1 MFKCF
6 YIYAIIHLYV
16 YMGLNM
22 RVISIVNQKGG
33 VGKSTITI
41 NLARAIQKDGAS
53 VAVIDCDPQGT
64 TTDWAVLNQNNTLGQ
79 FFPVHHY
86 HIKDLPDRLV
96 EFKSY
101 DCVLIDGAPRLEEL
115 SVAIIRVSD
124 VILMPLT
131 PSPNDVWAS
140 ISFVDLIKERM
151 KVCPEL
157 KALFIVNRQKSST
170 NAIREVRAALKD
182 IGIPVL
188 ENGINDRIVY
198 AKTLGNGLTVF
209 EDSGKASAEIKMVAK
224 EILQV
229 INDE

>member
-1 MFKCF
+1 MI
-6 YIYAIIHLYV
+6 YIGV
-16 YMGLNM
+16 TKM
-22 RVISIVNQKGG
+22 RVFSVVNQKGG

-64 TTDWAVLNQNNTLGQ
+64 TTDWAALNANTVPGG

-86 HIKDLPDRLV
+86 HIKDLPNRLA
-96 EFKSY
+96 EFKDY
-101 DCVLIDGAPRLEEL
+101 DCVVIDGAPRLEEL
-115 SVAIIRVSD
+115 SVAIIKVSD
-124 VILMPLT
+124 VILIPIQ

-140 ISFVDLIKERM
+140 ISFVDLVKERQ
-151 KVCPEL
+151 KIKPNL
-157 KALFIVNRQKSST
+157 KAMFVVNRQKPNT
-170 NAIREVRAALKD
+170 GAIKEVRAALAQ

-188 ENGINDRIVY
+188 ENGINDRVAF

-209 EDSGKASAEIKMVAK
+209 EESGKASSEIKALANELLK
-224 EILQV
+224 A